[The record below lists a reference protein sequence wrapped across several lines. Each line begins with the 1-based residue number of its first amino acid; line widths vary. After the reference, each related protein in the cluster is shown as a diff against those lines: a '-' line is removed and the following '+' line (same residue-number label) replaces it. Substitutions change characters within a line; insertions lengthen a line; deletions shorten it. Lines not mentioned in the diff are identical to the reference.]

1 MIEVEVTYSKE
12 LDWRMLTDLKFI
24 DSTLDKDKEKAIKA
38 SYAELDSTFIDQEQL
53 DNLSTLLAKRF
64 NVDKDDIKVK
74 IKDASVCVD
83 C

>member
-12 LDWRMLTDLKFI
+12 LDWRMLTDLKFV
-24 DSTLDKDKEKAIKA
+24 DSTLSKDKEKAIKK

-64 NVDKDDIKVK
+64 KVDKDDIKIK

>member
-24 DSTLDKDKEKAIKA
+24 DSTLGKDKEKAIKA

>member
-24 DSTLDKDKEKAIKA
+24 DSTLSKDKEKAIKA

-64 NVDKDDIKVK
+64 NVDEDNIKVK